1 MNTTATLP
9 TNDRRALFTETGAR
23 MGLPPFHVEK
33 DFWVCWVLAVFFND
47 AGVGP
52 NLTFR
57 GGTSLSKAWGIIER
71 FSEDIDLAMSRAW
84 LGDAKEPGE
93 AGITSS
99 EKERRLKTLRDE
111 CREMIAKVL
120 QPLLEIAATG
130 LSESSRI
137 EIEPLEQARDPFC
150 LYFEYPGTGL
160 QPPASYNKAMVK
172 VELSGRADGW
182 PMEERTIRPYVAEA
196 FPEQTGDP
204 RLTLSCVRPERTF
217 WEKAALVHEQNIRPG
232 AQPLGP
238 RQARHLYDLVRL
250 WDAKVSDALG
260 FQNLFDGVKAHRRT
274 YFDYKW
280 VDYENLTPTTLMLAP
295 PKERLSEW
303 RADYEAMQAMFINAP
318 PQFEEI
324 LNRLRSIEGSLSHLL
339 AHPHLRARGQTFARL
354 DIRSGRAPENNSA
367 AEADNR
373 PASTAGER
381 TG

>member
-1 MNTTATLP
+1 MNTVAHLSAE
-9 TNDRRALFTETGAR
+9 DRRALFTETGVR

-47 AGVGP
+47 ASVGP

-84 LGDAKEPGE
+84 LGDAKEPGA

-99 EKERRLKTLRDE
+99 EKERRLKALRDE
-111 CREMIAKVL
+111 CREMITKVL
-120 QPLLEIAATG
+120 QPVLEKAAAT
-130 LSESSRI
+130 LQEPYRI
-137 EIEPLEQARDPFC
+137 EIEPLEKARDPFC

-160 QPPASYNKAMVK
+160 QPPEEYNKAMVK
-172 VELSGRADGW
+172 IELSGRADGW
-182 PMEERTIRPYVAEA
+182 PMEGRTIRPYVAEA
-196 FPEQTGDP
+196 FPEQTRDP
-204 RLTLSCVRPERTF
+204 QQALSCVRPERTF

-232 AQPLGP
+232 DQTLAP

-250 WDAKVSDALG
+250 WNAKVSDADG

-280 VDYENLTPTTLMLAP
+280 VDYETLTPRSLVLVP
-295 PKERLSEW
+295 PEERLSAW

-318 PQFEEI
+318 PHFEEI
-324 LNRLRSIEGSLSHLL
+324 LDRLRGIEGALS
-339 AHPHLRARGQTFARL
+339 RL
-354 DIRSGRAPENNSA
+354 
-367 AEADNR
+367 
-373 PASTAGER
+373 
-381 TG
+381 

>member
-1 MNTTATLP
+1 MNTVATLP
-9 TNDRRALFTETGAR
+9 ANDRRALFTETGAR

-71 FSEDIDLAMSRAW
+71 FSEDIDLAMSRDW

-93 AGITSS
+93 VGITSS
-99 EKERRLKTLRDE
+99 EKERRLKALRDE
-111 CREMIAKVL
+111 CREMIAEVL
-120 QPLLEIAATG
+120 QPVLENAAAS
-130 LSESSRI
+130 LSEPFGI
-137 EIEPLEQARDPFC
+137 VVEPLEKARDPFC

-160 QPPASYNKAMVK
+160 QPPAEYNKAMVK
-172 VELSGRADGW
+172 IELSGRADGW

-204 RLTLSCVRPERTF
+204 RLTLSCVSPERTF

-232 AQPLGP
+232 EQPLSP

-250 WDAKVSDALG
+250 WDAGVSGAVG
-260 FQNLFDGVKAHRRT
+260 FQKLFEGVKAHRRT

-280 VDYENLTPTTLMLAP
+280 VDYESLTPTALVLVP
-295 PKERLSEW
+295 PEERLSAW
-303 RADYEAMQAMFINAP
+303 HADYEAMQAMFIDEP
-318 PQFEEI
+318 PKFEEI
-324 LNRLRSIEGSLSHLL
+324 LDRLRTIEGALS
-339 AHPHLRARGQTFARL
+339 RL
-354 DIRSGRAPENNSA
+354 
-367 AEADNR
+367 
-373 PASTAGER
+373 
-381 TG
+381 